1 MSTFGGTP
9 QSGPGASE
17 TRQVDPRT
25 YPGTEP
31 EADATQAEPS
41 LDASELDEQDGDEQ
55 QDGEGTSSQS

>member
-1 MSTFGGTP
+1 MSSLGSTP

-31 EADATQAEPS
+31 EMDATQAEPS
-41 LDASELDEQDGDEQ
+41 LDASELEDDEDD
-55 QDGEGTSSQS
+55 DVADDA

>member
-41 LDASELDEQDGDEQ
+41 LDASELEDDDQDDDED
-55 QDGEGTSSQS
+55 